1 MFVSYKAEDRARLK
15 PLVAAL
21 VADGFSI
28 WWDAHIGAG
37 SHWREDIQEHLD
49 GAKCIDALTLMTR
62 PAEAR
67 AEYQKVPTDDV
78 FRLAGEA
85 ILDARSG
92 KIAAME
98 RTLAHMRELFSD
110 AATYNYAQIYSQA
123 RDNDRAFD
131 ALDKAQVVKDAGL
144 TGLKTDPFLDPIRR
158 DPRYTALLQSLDF
171 PSEG

>member
-1 MFVSYKAEDRARLK
+1 MVLRRYPEAIESARKSLQLNPNRSYPHQLM
-15 PLVAAL
+15 
-21 VADGFSI
+21 G
-28 WWDAHIGAG
+28 
-37 SHWREDIQEHLD
+37 
-49 GAKCIDALTLMTR
+49 DALTLMTR
-62 PAEAR
+62 PAEAL
-67 AEYQKVPTDDV
+67 AEYQKVPADDV

-110 AATYNYAQIYSQA
+110 AATYNYAQVYSQA
-123 RDNDRAFD
+123 RDNDRAFG

-144 TGLKTDPFLDPIRR
+144 TGLKTDPFLDPIRG
-158 DPRYTALLQSLDF
+158 DPRYAALLQRLDF